1 MSAHPFAPPVTTVVD
16 LLRWRAEHQP
26 AGVGY
31 TFLADGEDDARDL
44 TWGALDQRAR
54 AVAHWL
60 QQRIQPGARVLLMF
74 EEGHDYLY
82 AFYGCMYAGALAV
95 AVHPPDPRKLH
106 RTLPRLLSICGD
118 AGVTVV
124 LTTAHIA
131 RGAKPAL
138 ADDPTLGQAHW
149 LSMED
154 LDDRG
159 ADGWRPPQIGPDDL
173 AYLQYTSGS
182 TSTPK
187 GVMISHHNLIHQLHD
202 FDTGYDHTPDSVMV
216 TWLPATHDLGLV
228 YGRLMALFV
237 GFRCVYMSPVSFMQ
251 RPLRWMV
258 ALDKYRG
265 THSPSPN
272 FGFEIVAR
280 KTTSEERR
288 ALDLSCVKM
297 LLNGAEPIRQ
307 ESEQLFIDTFAEA
320 RLPASAVTHAMG
332 MSESTA
338 KIITEPIDRAPPR
351 FVHLDPE
358 AYEDNRVV
366 LVTKDFPNV
375 RTVASCGHTVM
386 DTRVFAVDPHTH
398 QKLGQDRVGE
408 MWVGG
413 TTVAQGYYNNPKA
426 TEATFNAHTTDGDGP
441 FLRTGD
447 LAFVHDDE
455 VYLTGRLK
463 DVIII
468 RGQNHH
474 PQDVEWSLQEA
485 VSACRPN
492 CAAAFG
498 FQVNGEERLGLVT
511 EVYPDRV
518 GDADALFGKV
528 RQAVAED
535 HGLHLEAIVFI
546 PPRALPKTS
555 SGKIQRT
562 KARQR
567 FLDSDF
573 EVIAQWRA
581 SHNTAQVHAHDE
593 DLRARLNAASGRR
606 KQAILMTYIQ
616 TLTAEL
622 MDLDLD
628 DVEVDQPLS
637 ELGLDSVTAVEM
649 VERVGTALGQ
659 TLSGTA
665 LFDYPTIEKLATWL
679 LEEGAQKPAPTASPT
694 ATASTPMDTSDVA
707 AMSEEEAA
715 AALLAELEDL

>member
-1 MSAHPFAPPVTTVVD
+1 MSAHPYAPPVHTIVD

-26 AGVGY
+26 DGVGY
-31 TFLADGEDDARDL
+31 TFLSDGEDDAYDL
-44 TWGALDQRAR
+44 TWGELDQRAR
-54 AVAHWL
+54 AVAQWL
-60 QQRIQPGARVLLMF
+60 QQRTQPGDRVLLMF

-82 AFYGCMYAGALAV
+82 AFFGCMYAGALAV

-106 RTLPRLLSICGD
+106 RTLPRLLSICTD
-118 AGVTVV
+118 AEIAVV

-131 RGAKPAL
+131 KGAKPAL
-138 ADDPTLGQAHW
+138 VDDPTLGKAHW

-154 LDDRG
+154 LGNDNIKS
-159 ADGWRPPQIGPDDL
+159 WQNPNIGPSTL

-202 FDTGYDHTPDSVMV
+202 FDTGYDHSPDSVMV

-228 YGRLMALFV
+228 YGRLMALFI

-251 RPLRWMV
+251 RPLRWM
-258 ALDKYRG
+258 ATLDKYRG

-280 KTTSEERR
+280 KTTSEERQ
-288 ALDLSCVKM
+288 ALDLSCVKV

-307 ESEQLFIDTFAEA
+307 ESELLFINTFAEA
-320 RLPASAVTHAMG
+320 NLTPTAVTHAMG

-338 KIITEPIDRAPPR
+338 KIITEPIERTPPR
-351 FVHLDPE
+351 FVHLDPD

-366 LVTKDFPNV
+366 LVSPDFPNV

-386 DTRVFAVDPHTH
+386 DTRVFAVDPHTK
-398 QKLGQDRVGE
+398 QKLGDNRVGE
-408 MWVGG
+408 MWVSG
-413 TTVAQGYYNNPKA
+413 TTVAQGYHNNPQA
-426 TEATFNAHTTDGDGP
+426 TEASFNAHTTDGDGP

-447 LAFVHDDE
+447 LAFVHDNE

-485 VSACRPN
+485 VPACRPN

-498 FQVNGEERLGLVT
+498 FQVAGEERLGLVT
-511 EVYPDRV
+511 EVYTDQL
-518 GDADALFGKV
+518 GDIDALFGKV
-528 RQAVAED
+528 REAIAED
-535 HGLHLEAIVFI
+535 HGLQLEAIALI

-562 KARQR
+562 KARKR
-567 FLDSDF
+567 FLDGDF
-573 EVIAQWRA
+573 EIIAQWRA
-581 SHNTAQVHAHDE
+581 SHNVAQLKADDN
-593 DLRARLNAASGRR
+593 DLPARLNAANGRR
-606 KQAILMTYIQ
+606 KQAVLMTYIQ
-616 TLTAEL
+616 SLTAEL
-622 MDLDLD
+622 MDLDIAD
-628 DVEVDQPLS
+628 IEVDQPLS
-637 ELGLDSVTAVEM
+637 ELGLDSVSAVEM
-649 VERVGTALGQ
+649 VERVGNALGK
-659 TLSGTA
+659 TLAGTA
-665 LFDYPTIEKLATWL
+665 LFDYPTIELLSVWL
-679 LEEGAQKPAPTASPT
+679 LEEAVETQAVAASSSPSAAPA
-694 ATASTPMDTSDVA
+694 MDVTDIE